1 MRLKQALG
9 KLGKATIHGYNITT
23 NKWDVVPMK
32 AILESSQRWISERV
46 GFNARRVLLTSLPV
60 LPYHVVK
67 ISDDDVE
74 HILYSEQRNI
84 QGSTSFVYD
93 YTLLDKTHGAQIVSF
108 TTTTLASGQ
117 EGDVVEE
124 LTTAVH
130 PLHLVRYG
138 KSDSVVN
145 EAVDYSRSYGFIA
158 GNVSISPDN
167 ELQVGTDRYII
178 EEAEAELLTTRLMLV
193 KR

>member
-9 KLGKATIHGYNITT
+9 KLGKCTVHGYNLSTQ
-23 NKWDVVPMK
+23 KWDVIPMK

-84 QGSTSFVYD
+84 QGGSSFVYD

-108 TTTTLASGQ
+108 TTTPTASGM
-117 EGDVVEE
+117 EGEAVEE
-124 LTTAVH
+124 ISTATH
-130 PLHLVRYG
+130 PLHLVRYA
-138 KSDSVVN
+138 KADSVVN
-145 EAVDYSRSYGFIA
+145 DAIDYSRSYGFIA
-158 GNVSISPDN
+158 GNVPLTVDN
-167 ELQVGTDRYII
+167 ELKVGGDRYVI